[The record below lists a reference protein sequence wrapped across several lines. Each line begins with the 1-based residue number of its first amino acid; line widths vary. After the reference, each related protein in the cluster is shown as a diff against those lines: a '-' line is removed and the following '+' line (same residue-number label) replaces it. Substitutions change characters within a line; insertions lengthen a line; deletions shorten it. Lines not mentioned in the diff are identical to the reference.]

1 MVQSYGSLMAAH
13 RGEVVCSVTTAKAL
27 DANMTKEVE
36 GAIKGFLK
44 GNEKA
49 LINYSVDPNIIGG
62 MVNLRY
68 RYCLQKEVDIFLFS
82 KVISVGDKFCD
93 MSMSSKLKKYS
104 ELIKG
109 AA

>member
-1 MVQSYGSLMAAH
+1 MAAH
-13 RGEVVCSVTTAKAL
+13 RGEGVCSVTTAKAL
-27 DANMTKEVE
+27 DAAMQKEVE
-36 GAIKGFLK
+36 GAVKGFLK

-49 LINYSVDPNIIGG
+49 LINYSVDPSIIGG
-62 MVNLRY
+62 MVSRSNLFIIIS
-68 RYCLQKEVDIFLFS
+68 VFNIFIFQ
-82 KVISVGDKFCD
+82 VISVGDKFCD

>member
-1 MVQSYGSLMAAH
+1 MAAH

-27 DANMTKEVE
+27 DAAMQKEIE
-36 GAIKGFLK
+36 GAVKGFLK

-49 LINYSVDPNIIGG
+49 LINYSVDPSIIGG
-62 MVNLRY
+62 MVSISNLFIIS
-68 RYCLQKEVDIFLFS
+68 VFNIILFQ
-82 KVISVGDKFCD
+82 VISVGDKFCD